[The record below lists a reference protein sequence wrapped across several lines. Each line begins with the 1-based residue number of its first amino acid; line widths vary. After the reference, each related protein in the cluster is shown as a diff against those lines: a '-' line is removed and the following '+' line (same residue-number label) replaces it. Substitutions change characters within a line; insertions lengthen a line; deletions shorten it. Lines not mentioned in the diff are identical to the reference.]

1 MEGSLHPNAMRDER
15 RDAMKDDADTNSSAG
30 GSDAA
35 GKGGGNEKE
44 LGQALTEALDRFFAD
59 LEVISGTSLEFAG
72 QEDEQSQPIDE
83 VASWLFREESEDD
96 PEQQQ

>member
-1 MEGSLHPNAMRDER
+1 MEGSLHPNAMRVER
-15 RDAMKDDADTNSSAG
+15 RNAMKDDADTNSSAG

-44 LGQALTEALDRFFAD
+44 LGQALTETLDRFFAD

-72 QEDEQSQPIDE
+72 QEDERSQHVDE
-83 VASWLFREESEDD
+83 VTSWLFREKGEDD
-96 PEQQQ
+96 AE

>member
-30 GSDAA
+30 GSDAS
-35 GKGGGNEKE
+35 GKGEANVKE
-44 LGQALTEALDRFFAD
+44 LGQALTKALDRFFAD

-72 QEDEQSQPIDE
+72 QEDERSQPIDE
-83 VASWLFREESEDD
+83 VASWLFREEGEDD